1 MSYIGKIRV
10 PAFQFYANQKTIDLA
25 KELRRKM
32 TPSEKVLWQRLRSKK
47 IAGFKFRR
55 QHPIRYYIADF
66 YCHEARLVIEVDG
79 PIHDR
84 IDRREHDQQR
94 NGVIEDFGIMILRF
108 NNDEIKY
115 HLVKVL
121 KKIEEVTI
129 MRSGK

>member
-10 PAFQFYANQKTIDLA
+10 PVFQFYANQKTIDLA